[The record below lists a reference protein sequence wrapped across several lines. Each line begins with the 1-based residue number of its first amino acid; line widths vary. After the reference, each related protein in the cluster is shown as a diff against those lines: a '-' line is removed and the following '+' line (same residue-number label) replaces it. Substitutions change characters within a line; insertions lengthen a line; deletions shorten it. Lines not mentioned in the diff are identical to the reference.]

1 METRGYHVALLPMH
15 TFTDLHILSFP
26 TTLCFVSTKET
37 HVVFSGDQW
46 EGESPISSLYILI
59 GQVPIFHAYL
69 SLFTLAMGHCPDISF
84 LLPVLTQKLIFP
96 GLWHGKPTDLC
107 QKVLEEKVG
116 GLYQNLLYQTVLF
129 QASLVN
135 PPLVW
140 NL

>member
-59 GQVPIFHAYL
+59 G
-69 SLFTLAMGHCPDISF
+69 
-84 LLPVLTQKLIFP
+84 
-96 GLWHGKPTDLC
+96 
-107 QKVLEEKVG
+107 
-116 GLYQNLLYQTVLF
+116 
-129 QASLVN
+129 
-135 PPLVW
+135 
-140 NL
+140 